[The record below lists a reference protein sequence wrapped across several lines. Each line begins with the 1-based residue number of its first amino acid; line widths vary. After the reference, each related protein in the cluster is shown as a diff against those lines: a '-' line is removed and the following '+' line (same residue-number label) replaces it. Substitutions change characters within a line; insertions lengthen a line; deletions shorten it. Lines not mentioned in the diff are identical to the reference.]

1 MPAFLAALI
10 MLPVIAGARF
20 LIFLRNVATR
30 WRRYVLPLTSYGKII
45 LTLIRMR
52 RRHGRAAGPTTAP
65 PPGAPPRLMHS
76 NATYRGWANIRN
88 ARTGLT
94 CVTVPLQV
102 HPRGVGWGLGSQGG
116 QPRNQLRRRDAEDG
130 LSLAIGEFR
139 AGLDVLA
146 AGDGQVAAQVGVV
159 RAEDDAVDPDD
170 LAEHT
175 Q

>member
-30 WRRYVLPLTSYGKII
+30 WRRCVLPLTSYGKII

-76 NATYRGWANIRN
+76 NATYRGRANIPKRPN
-88 ARTGLT
+88 RLNVRYGSVAGS
-94 CVTVPLQV
+94 
-102 HPRGVGWGLGSQGG
+102 PRGVGWGLGSQGG
-116 QPRNQLRRRDAEDG
+116 QPRNQLRRRDAENG

-159 RAEDDAVDPDD
+159 RAE
-170 LAEHT
+170 
-175 Q
+175 